1 MSLARALHV
10 PASVIAEWLGWNKRG
25 CADGFRVQLGVV
37 RLGVSHLALV
47 VPEVSRAFLEA
58 FLCAKGVQ
66 SCVSQRPFLE
76 EHPSQRGTPVNR
88 HGIQRGTPMKRHD
101 MATCRVRLW

>member
-1 MSLARALHV
+1 MLLTVPRPGPSWAV

-66 SCVSQRPFLE
+66 SCVSQRPFLG
-76 EHPSQRGTPVNR
+76 EHPSQRGSPVNR
-88 HGIQRGTPMKRHD
+88 HDK
-101 MATCRVRLW
+101 ATCRVRLW